1 MYNKAKVHKIYSLII
16 KLVVI
21 AVACLYIY
29 WRLFVKENI
38 GDTLQ
43 SFHAINTSAFIS
55 VLVSVFLLMFLNWG
69 IESVKWKYLIKKIET
84 ISFIKS
90 LIAVLTGIT
99 VSIFTPNRVGEFAGR
114 VFVLEKADRWKA
126 VLITMLGNFSQLLV
140 TIIAGAIGF
149 LFFAKKYINPGATQE
164 YYFYGLLMIVVIM
177 VVLLLLLFF
186 NVSFLTN
193 VVNRLPAKLDKVK
206 QYGEVFSLYSK
217 RELLLILLFSFGR
230 YIIFN
235 AQFYLLL
242 HLFGVNIP
250 LNETIMMTA
259 MIYLV
264 MAAIPTFAF
273 TELGI
278 RGSVA
283 VYFIGM
289 YFEMHNPAGANDL
302 GILAA
307 STVLWLIN
315 LAIPAL
321 IGVLLIFKLKF
332 FRKD

>member
-1 MYNKAKVHKIYSLII
+1 MYNKAKVHKIYSLLI
-16 KLVVI
+16 KLAVI
-21 AVACLYIY
+21 VVACLYIY
-29 WRLFVKENI
+29 WRMFVKEKI
-38 GDTLQ
+38 GDTLR
-43 SFHAINTSAFIS
+43 SLHSINTNTFIA
-55 VLVSVFLLMFLNWG
+55 VLISVFLLMFLNWG
-69 IESVKWKYLIKKIET
+69 VESAKWKYLIKKIET
-84 ISFIKS
+84 VPFIKS
-90 LIAVLTGIT
+90 LVAVLTGIT
-99 VSIFTPNRVGEFAGR
+99 VSIFTPNRMGEFAGR

-126 VLITMLGNFSQLLV
+126 VVITILGNFSQLLV
-140 TIIAGAIGF
+140 TILAGAIGF
-149 LFFAKKYINPGATQE
+149 LFFAREYINPGATQE
-164 YYFYGLLMIVVIM
+164 YYFYGLLMIVTIM
-177 VVLLLLLFF
+177 VILLLLLFF

-242 HLFGVNIP
+242 LLFGVNIP
-250 LNETIMMTA
+250 LGETIMMTA

-289 YFEMHNPAGANDL
+289 YFEMHNKTGANDL

-315 LAIPAL
+315 LAVPAVT
-321 IGVLLIFKLKF
+321 GALLIFKLKF

>member
-21 AVACLYIY
+21 VVACLYIY
-29 WRLFVKENI
+29 WRMFVKENI
-38 GDTLQ
+38 GDTIR
-43 SFHAINTSAFIS
+43 SFHSISINAFIYI
-55 VLVSVFLLMFLNWG
+55 LIPVFLLMFLNWG
-69 IESVKWKYLIKKIET
+69 IESIKWKYLIKKIET
-84 ISFIKS
+84 VPFTKS

-126 VLITMLGNFSQLLV
+126 VVITILGNFGQLLV

-149 LFFAKKYINPGATQE
+149 LFFAKEYINPGATQE

-177 VVLLLLLFF
+177 VILLLLLFF

-193 VVNRLPAKLDKVK
+193 VVNRLPAKLNKVK
-206 QYGEVFSLYSK
+206 QYGDVFSLYTK
-217 RELLLILLFSFGR
+217 KELLLILLFSLGR
-230 YIIFN
+230 YIIFI

-242 HLFGVNIP
+242 LLFGVDIP
-250 LNETIMMTA
+250 LSETIMMTA

-289 YFEMHNPAGANDL
+289 YFDMHNLSGGNDL

-307 STVLWLIN
+307 TTVLWFIN

-321 IGVLLIFKLKF
+321 IGAVLIFKLKF

>member
-29 WRLFVKENI
+29 WRMFVKENI
-38 GDTLQ
+38 RDTIH
-43 SFHAINTSAFIS
+43 SFHSINTDAFIYI
-55 VLVSVFLLMFLNWG
+55 LIPVFLLMFLNWG
-69 IESVKWKYLIKKIET
+69 VESVKWKYLIKKIET
-84 ISFIKS
+84 VPFIKS

-140 TIIAGAIGF
+140 TMLAGAVGF
-149 LFFAKKYINPGATQE
+149 LFFASEYINPGFTHE
-164 YYFYGLLMIVVIM
+164 YYFYGLLMIVSIM
-177 VVLLLLLFF
+177 VILLLLLFF

-193 VVNRLPAKLDKVK
+193 IVNRLPAKLDKVK
-206 QYGEVFSLYSK
+206 QYGEVFSLFTK
-217 RELLLILLFSFGR
+217 RELLLVLFYSLCR
-230 YIIFN
+230 YVIFI

-242 HLFGVNIP
+242 LLFGVKIP
-250 LNETIMMTA
+250 LCETMMMTA

-289 YFEMHNPAGANDL
+289 YFEMHDPAGANDL

-321 IGVLLIFKLKF
+321 TGALLIFKLKF
-332 FRKD
+332 FRRD